1 MYDLLKYKK
10 ILSVEDNPDSQ
21 KYAECSLVKVGINLF
36 MASNGTEAIEILKN
50 QEIDIILMD
59 LYMPQM
65 NGIECVKKI
74 RHELNLT
81 TPIIVMTAGLIDL
94 HPDIEDLI
102 DGNLEKPYRKTELLD
117 LMIKL
122 LKR

>member
-21 KYAECSLVKVGINLF
+21 KYAECSLVKIGINLF
-36 MASNGTEAIEILKN
+36 MASNGNEAIEILKK
-50 QEIDIILMD
+50 EPIDIILMD

-65 NGIECVKKI
+65 NGIECIKTI
-74 RHELNLT
+74 RNELKLN

-94 HPDIEDLI
+94 HPDIEFLI
-102 DGNLEKPYRKTELLD
+102 DGDIVKPYKKTELLD